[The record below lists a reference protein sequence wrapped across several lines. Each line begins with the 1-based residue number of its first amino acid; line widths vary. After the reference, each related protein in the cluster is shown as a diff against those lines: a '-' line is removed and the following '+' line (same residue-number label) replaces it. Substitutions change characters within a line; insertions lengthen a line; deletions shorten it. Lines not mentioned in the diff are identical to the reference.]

1 MAVDKELEIKLQF
14 LEEAE
19 EYLQTLDGALLD
31 LAQKGVLQDDINA
44 ALRSAHSI
52 KGGAAMMG
60 YTLLSDF
67 AHRIED
73 SLKVL
78 KIQRDGIVIDNNL
91 ERLLLS
97 AVDAIRRII
106 ECDRSQQDPDELW
119 LNSTAMPV
127 FDQLY
132 ELLGEADPEDENIL
146 LSSDENQ
153 DIIPVLFSTE
163 VEGCLTRL
171 ETAIT
176 SNTPQLREE
185 VDILSQELGGLG
197 EMLQLTS
204 FCELCVSVE
213 QAIRIAATEVQ
224 VLEVANGALA
234 EWRQSQQLILTGQME
249 QLPNRLSELSFE
261 LPQVAAQPTTDVS
274 LENNISEIGNE
285 PQIGSEP
292 FLEMDPVDDDW
303 ATILAQAEN
312 APIGEDIFAQS
323 TTFPVG
329 EDSAVQT
336 AETAEPAETIKTEPF
351 IEEVPTQP
359 VSPVVASDEVIT
371 DRESAPSQTEFH
383 FSSKPV
389 TEVKS
394 TTEVDKDTT
403 VRVSVRQLNELND
416 YFGDLTIERHRL
428 DSEVKRLRTLVK
440 LLHERLRS
448 LEDSEEEL
456 RDAYD
461 KTANNSQLLLP
472 AANGNNG
479 SVHETSLTLH
489 EGGSI
494 SGFDVLEMDRYDER
508 HLPFR
513 DIMETAVRLREV
525 ADDMEISVETAEQS
539 SRNLQR
545 TTRQLQRN
553 LNKLRMRPLSDI
565 TNRFPRALRELALE
579 FGKPVELKIDGDK
592 TLVDRNI
599 LESLNDP
606 LMHILRNAFDHGIET
621 PDKRRA
627 AGKPEQGTIT
637 INAHQRS
644 SRTVITIRDDG
655 RGIPLEKIR
664 ARAKDMGL
672 DESLLATASETD
684 LLSLIFEPGFST
696 ASQVTTL
703 SGRGV
708 GMDVVRNNL
717 EEIRGDIS
725 VATQMGEGSTF
736 TISVP
741 YTLSVTRVLLA
752 ESNRLPMAI
761 PTDNLQEIT
770 VVSEDELY
778 DEGGRE
784 MFERNGQP
792 IRLIRMGK
800 WLAFNC
806 ARHIESLEMSP
817 NVTVPTV
824 LVFRY
829 NEQLFGLQI
838 DRSWGDQ
845 EVALRRVEGNV
856 PMPTGFNNCTIFGDG
871 QVVPLLNAPEFIRW
885 VLSCEGSN
893 IKQASVLYGNP
904 LLSGKLSELQP
915 TTGSN
920 TRQQPTILVVDDS
933 VNVRRLLALTLEKQ
947 GYRVTQAKDGLDALE
962 KLDAG
967 VTIDAIV
974 CDIEMPRLDGYGFLA
989 KLRSHEQCS
998 HIPITMLTSR
1008 TGDKHRQ
1015 LAMKL
1020 GANAYFSKPYREQ
1033 LLLDTLSN
1041 AVFNAPLN

>member
-14 LEEAE
+14 LDEAD

-31 LAQKGVLQDDINA
+31 LAQKGVLRDDINA
-44 ALRSAHSI
+44 ALRAAHSI
-52 KGGAAMMG
+52 KGGSAMMG
-60 YTLLSDF
+60 YALLSDF
-67 AHRIED
+67 AHRLED

-78 KIQRDGIVIDNNL
+78 KVRRDGVVIDDNL

-97 AVDAIRRII
+97 AVDILRGVI
-106 ECDRSQQDPDELW
+106 ECDRSQKDPDESW
-119 LNSTAMPV
+119 LNDKAMPV
-127 FDQLY
+127 FEKLY
-132 ELLGEADPEDENIL
+132 EILGEADPEDANAL
-146 LSSDENQ
+146 LSADENQ

-163 VEGCLTRL
+163 VEGCLERL
-171 ETAIT
+171 DAAI
-176 SNTPQLREE
+176 SSQTPQLREE
-185 VDILSQELGGLG
+185 VSILAQELGGLG
-197 EMLQLTS
+197 EMLQLAS
-204 FCELCVSVE
+204 FYELCVSVE
-213 QAIRIAATEVQ
+213 KTMQIANEDQ
-224 VLEVANGALA
+224 VMEVAQAALN
-234 EWRQSQQLILTGQME
+234 EWRQAQSLILAGKTE
-249 QLPNRLSELSFE
+249 QVSNTISGLSFE
-261 LPQVAAQPTTDVS
+261 VPATAFSSDSLFDTSLTSDNTFLDIEEAAA
-274 LENNISEIGNE
+274 
-285 PQIGSEP
+285 SEP
-292 FLEMDPVDDDW
+292 EDDW
-303 ATILAQAEN
+303 ATILAQVEN
-312 APIGEDIFAQS
+312 SPVAQDIFAQS
-323 TTFPVG
+323 ADIPQSTELPS
-329 EDSAVQT
+329 DSSQVTESVQADASAFDAT
-336 AETAEPAETIKTEPF
+336 AEHDQSVKPLIDLGE
-351 IEEVPTQP
+351 Q
-359 VSPVVASDEVIT
+359 IT
-371 DRESAPSQTEFH
+371 GQDAATPQTEFR
-383 FSSKPV
+383 FSSKP
-389 TEVKS
+389 
-394 TTEVDKDTT
+394 TTEAKVATDVEQDTT

-448 LEDSEEEL
+448 LEESEEDL

-461 KTANNSQLLLP
+461 RTASDNQLMLP
-472 AANGNNG
+472 SVTTIHSGAETLALHQNFGNGAG
-479 SVHETSLTLH
+479 V
-489 EGGSI
+489 
-494 SGFDVLEMDRYDER
+494 SGFDSLEMDRYDER

-525 ADDMEISVETAEQS
+525 ADDIEISVDTAEQS

-545 TTRQLQRN
+545 TARQLQRN
-553 LNKLRMRPLSDI
+553 LNQLRMRPLSDI
-565 TNRFPRALRELALE
+565 TNRFPRALRELSLE
-579 FGKPVELKIDGDK
+579 FNKPVELKVEGEK

-621 PDKRRA
+621 PQERLA
-627 AGKPEQGTIT
+627 AGKPDQGTIT
-637 INAHQRS
+637 ITARQRS
-644 SRTVITIRDDG
+644 SRTIITIRDDG
-655 RGIPLEKIR
+655 RGIPLDKIR
-664 ARAKDMGL
+664 ARAQQMGL

-725 VATQMGEGSTF
+725 VSTQAGQGSTF

-770 VVSEDELY
+770 TVTDDEIY
-778 DEGGRE
+778 DDGGRE
-784 MFERNGQP
+784 MFARNGEP
-792 IRLIRMGK
+792 IRLIRMAK

-806 ARHIESLEMSP
+806 ARHIESLDMSP

-871 QVVPLLNAPEFIRW
+871 QVVPLLNAPEFLRW

-893 IKQASVLYGNP
+893 IKEASVLYGNP
-904 LLSGKLSELQP
+904 LLSGKLSDLQP
-915 TTGSN
+915 SEMAN
-920 TRQQPTILVVDDS
+920 TSKQPTIMVVDDS

-947 GYRVTQAKDGLDALE
+947 GYQVTQAKDGLDALE
-962 KLDAG
+962 KLNAG
-967 VTIDAIV
+967 LDINAIV

-989 KLRSHEQCS
+989 KLRSHERCS

-1033 LLLDTLSN
+1033 LLLDTLAN

>member
-1 MAVDKELEIKLQF
+1 MTADKELEIKLQF
-14 LEEAE
+14 LDEAD

-78 KIQRDGIVIDNNL
+78 KIQRDGLVVDDNL

-97 AVDAIRRII
+97 AVDAIRRVIDF
-106 ECDRSQQDPDELW
+106 DRNQSNPDDLW
-119 LNSTAMPV
+119 LNNTAMPV
-127 FDQLY
+127 FEQLY
-132 ELLGEADPEDENIL
+132 EILGEADPEDENIL

-153 DIIPVLFSTE
+153 DIVPVLFSTE
-163 VEGCLTRL
+163 VEGCLIRL
-171 ETAIT
+171 DTAIT
-176 SNTPQLREE
+176 TNSSQLREE
-185 VDILSQELGGLG
+185 VEILAQELGGLG
-197 EMLQLTS
+197 EMLQLTP
-204 FCELCVSVE
+204 FCQLCLSVE
-213 QAIRIAATEVQ
+213 QAIRVAADEAQVTEV
-224 VLEVANGALA
+224 AKAALV
-234 EWRQSQQLILTGQME
+234 EWRQSQSLILAGQIE
-249 QLPNRLSELSFE
+249 QLPAALSGLSFDLPE
-261 LPQVAAQPTTDVS
+261 LEVSSQSLTDVP
-274 LENNISEIGNE
+274 LENEISTDV
-285 PQIGSEP
+285 P
-292 FLEMDPVDDDW
+292 FLEPEQIEEDDW

-312 APIGEDIFAQS
+312 APISQDIFAQA
-323 TTFPVG
+323 
-329 EDSAVQT
+329 EDFLFSEEAVQS
-336 AETAEPAETIKTEPF
+336 AESNQSSEPLQMTESF
-351 IEEVPTQP
+351 VDATTQP
-359 VSPVVASDEVIT
+359 VRPMVESDEPLMGQKV
-371 DRESAPSQTEFH
+371 PSGQTEFH
-383 FSSKPV
+383 FSSKPT

-394 TTEVDKDTT
+394 SSDADKDAT

-448 LEDSEEEL
+448 LEESEEEL

-461 KTANNSQLLLP
+461 RTSSDSNHLLLP
-472 AANGNNG
+472 ATNGHNSSIG
-479 SVHETSLTLH
+479 ETTLALH
-489 EGGSI
+489 EGAST
-494 SGFDVLEMDRYDER
+494 SGFDALEMDRYDAR

-513 DIMETAVRLREV
+513 DMLETAVRLREV
-525 ADDMEISVETAEQS
+525 ADDIEISVDVAEQS

-565 TNRFPRALRELALE
+565 TNRFPRALRELSLE
-579 FGKPVELKIDGDK
+579 FGKPVELKVEGDK

-621 PDKRRA
+621 PEDRRA
-627 AGKPEQGTIT
+627 VGKPEQGVIT
-637 INAHQRS
+637 IDAQQRS
-644 SRTVITIRDDG
+644 SRTIITIQDDG
-655 RGIPLEKIR
+655 RGIPLDKIR
-664 ARAKDMGL
+664 ARAHEMGL
-672 DESLLATASETD
+672 DESLLATASEAD

-725 VATQMGEGSTF
+725 VATKAGQGSKF

-761 PTDNLQEIT
+761 PTDNLHEIT
-770 VVSEDELY
+770 VVRDEEIY
-778 DEGGRE
+778 DDGGRE
-784 MFERNGQP
+784 MFTRDGQP
-792 IRLIRMGK
+792 VRLIRMSN

-829 NEQLFGLQI
+829 NEQSFGLQI

-904 LLSGKLSELQP
+904 LLSGKLSDLQANQ
-915 TTGSN
+915 SN
-920 TRQQPTILVVDDS
+920 AGQQQPTILVVDDS

-967 VTIDAIV
+967 LNINAIV

-989 KLRSHEQCS
+989 RLRSHERCS

-1033 LLLDTLSN
+1033 LLLDTLAN